1 MAHGLMPELTQG
13 CESPA
18 LHPGPRHGQE
28 GGRQAEREGWRQAGR
43 KGGLETAAA
52 QPSADPSSRIPIPSR
67 PRRSGM
73 SQSFR
78 GDKQRREQLLPGI
91 PGRSGTHFQTA

>member
-28 GGRQAEREGWRQAGR
+28 GWRQAGREGWRQAGM
-43 KGGLETAAA
+43 ETAPA
-52 QPSADPSSRIPIPSR
+52 QPSADPSPGFLSLPSSRV
-67 PRRSGM
+67 
-73 SQSFR
+73 
-78 GDKQRREQLLPGI
+78 E
-91 PGRSGTHFQTA
+91 

>member
-28 GGRQAEREGWRQAGR
+28 GWRQAGM
-43 KGGLETAAA
+43 ETAPA
-52 QPSADPSSRIPIPSR
+52 QPSADPSPGFLSLPSSRV
-67 PRRSGM
+67 
-73 SQSFR
+73 
-78 GDKQRREQLLPGI
+78 E
-91 PGRSGTHFQTA
+91 